1 MAWDFLNSPKYP
13 PFSYGTVIFKH
24 LKAVINLLFLCGDDK
39 VADGT
44 LKTRFYLPDEEEVGE

>member
-1 MAWDFLNSPKYP
+1 MLYF
-13 PFSYGTVIFKH
+13 
-24 LKAVINLLFLCGDDK
+24 CGDDK